1 MKKSSKLKEF
11 GLSSWAIDHA
21 TVIYVIIGL
30 FFFLGISAYLNM
42 PRENYPEINTNE
54 VFVSSVFPGNTAE
67 DMERL
72 ITDPLEEE
80 LKGVSNLVKITSS
93 SLENFSLIT
102 IEFDENIS
110 KQSAKIQVQDK
121 IDNVVSSADWPTFNN
136 AKIEPTAFE
145 FSLSEEVPIL
155 NIGLSGDLPIEE
167 LKYYGELLQ
176 DRIEQMP
183 EVKEVALRGVQDFE
197 VEIAVNLMKISAA
210 TVSFDDIINAIRRE
224 NSTISAGNVVGDGL
238 RRNIRVLGEIEAP
251 EDLAEVVIKNQDGT
265 VYLGDIA
272 DIRFK
277 EKEINSFAR
286 SSGKKALVLDVKKR
300 SGKNLI
306 QTVEQIR
313 EIITKTTI
321 NEFPSSIDIEISNDQ
336 SNTTKNI
343 VSDLANNIIFGVLL
357 VITVLMFFL
366 GFRNALFVGFAIP
379 MSMFMSFMVL
389 DFLGNTINTMV
400 LFGLIM
406 GLGMLVDNGI
416 VVIENAYRLMEKEG
430 MNAIEAA
437 KKGIGE
443 IAYPIII
450 STATT
455 IAAFLPLGFWPGLM
469 GEFMIF
475 FPMTLSIVLGSS
487 LFVAIFFN
495 SVLVSRFMEVSD
507 REMTQKSL
515 WRLTLILG
523 VLGFLLIFNVGT
535 LRALGTLMILITALF
550 WAYKFFIKKWAVY
563 FQNYTLV
570 SLEKWYRGAL
580 TFALTERKPYFFL
593 FGTVGLLFSS
603 FIILGLA
610 APKVEFFPENE
621 PQQILIYSEYPEGT
635 SIEKT
640 NATAK
645 RIEEEVQK
653 VIDQEKYRYEDT
665 NFMIDSNVAV
675 VGAGAQNPETDRGGD
690 QDMPHKAKIT
700 LTMTEFKYR
709 RGLSSET
716 MRMEIQQ
723 RLKNKFPGIAIS
735 VEKMGAGP
743 SVGYP
748 VNIEISGEKYDQ
760 LIQEAKNMRSY
771 LNLENIPGVEELKID
786 VNKSKPGLA
795 VEIDRRKSGG
805 LGVTAGQ
812 IGQQLRRALFG
823 EKAGV
828 YKRNGEDY
836 DINVRFNEEERQNT
850 DVLLDQYIVFRDQ
863 ATGRIKEVPV
873 SAVAQLKNTTSFSAI
888 KHKDLR
894 RVVTLYSAV
903 LAGYNANEVVDN
915 IKQSLTGYTQLP
927 ADVNYEFTGEIA
939 EQETNMNFLT
949 GALFTALGLI
959 LFLLV
964 LQFNSIS
971 NPLIIL
977 LSIFLSFTGVLY
989 GISIFRM
996 PFVIMM
1002 TMMGIISLSGI
1013 VVNNGVVLI
1022 DYTQLLIA
1030 RRKEDLGIPYEKLLP
1045 RNEVKEAI
1053 ISGGVARLR
1062 PVLLTAIT
1070 TILGLIPLATGL
1082 NINFFTLMS
1091 EWDANIYVGGD
1102 NVIFWGPLAW
1112 TVIFGLTFAT
1122 FLTLVIVP
1130 ASFFLIYRLK
1140 LRIQAFRKPK
1150 ELNTL
1155 AEN

>member
-54 VFVSSVFPGNTAE
+54 VFVSSVFPGNTPE

-102 IEFDENIS
+102 VEFDENIT
-110 KQSAKIQVQDK
+110 KESAKIQVQDK
-121 IDNVVSSADWPTFNN
+121 IDNVVSSSDWPTFNN
-136 AKIEPTAFE
+136 AKVEPTAFE
-145 FSLSEEVPIL
+145 FSLSEEMPIL
-155 NIGLSGDLPIEE
+155 NVGLFGDLPIEE

-176 DRIEQMP
+176 DRIEQMS

-197 VEIAVNLMKISAA
+197 VEIAVDLMKISAS

-251 EDLAEVVIKNQDGT
+251 EDLAEVVIKNQGGT
-265 VYLGDIA
+265 VYLGDVA
-272 DIRFK
+272 DIRFR
-277 EKEINSFAR
+277 EKEVNSYAR
-286 SSGKKALVLDVKKR
+286 SKGKKSLILDVKKR

-306 QTVEQIR
+306 KTVEQIR
-313 EIITKTTI
+313 EIIRETTSQD
-321 NEFPSSIDIEISNDQ
+321 FPTSIEVEISNDQ

-495 SVLVSRFMEVSD
+495 SVLVSRFMDVNE
-507 REMTQKSL
+507 REISQKGL
-515 WRLTLILG
+515 WRMTFILG
-523 VLGFLLIFNVGT
+523 GLGTVLVFSTGT
-535 LRALGTLMILITALF
+535 FRALGTLMLLTTALF
-550 WAYKFFIKKWAVY
+550 WAYKFFIKKWATY
-563 FQNYTLV
+563 FQNHTLV
-570 SLEKWYRGAL
+570 SLENNYRKVL
-580 TFALTERKPYFFL
+580 TFALTGRKPYFFL

-621 PQQILIYSEYPEGT
+621 PPQILIYSEYPEGT

-640 NATAK
+640 NATALL
-645 RIEEEVQK
+645 IEEEVRK
-653 VIDQEKYRYEDT
+653 VIQNEKYRDGDQ

-700 LTMTEFKYR
+700 LTMTEFKFR

-716 MRMEIQQ
+716 MRMEIQKA
-723 RLKNKFPGIAIS
+723 LKDKFPGIAIS

-743 SVGYP
+743 SAGYP
-748 VNIEISGEKYDQ
+748 INIEISGEDYDQ
-760 LIQEAKNMRSY
+760 LIQEANNMRGY

-805 LGVTAGQ
+805 LGVTASQ
-812 IGQQLRRALFG
+812 IGQQLRRAIFG
-823 EKAGV
+823 EKAGI
-828 YKRNGEDY
+828 YKQNGEDY
-836 DINVRFNEEERQNT
+836 DINVRFDEDERKNT
-850 DVLLDQYIVFRDQ
+850 EVLLDQYVVFRDQ
-863 ATGRIKEVPV
+863 ASGKIKKIPV
-873 SAVAQLKNTTSFSAI
+873 SAIAELNNTTSFSAI

-927 ADVNYEFTGEIA
+927 SEVNYEFTGEIA

-949 GALFTALGLI
+949 GALLTALGLI

-989 GISIFRM
+989 GISVFRM

-1030 RRKEDLGIPYEKLLP
+1030 RKKEELELPFDQLLP
-1045 RNEVKEAI
+1045 RTDVRDAI
-1053 ISGGVARLR
+1053 VAGGVARLR

-1082 NINFFTLMS
+1082 NINFFTLVS
-1091 EWDANIYVGGD
+1091 EWDANVYVGGD

-1130 ASFFLIYRLK
+1130 ACFFLVYRLK
-1140 LRIQAFRKPK
+1140 LRIQALRKPK